1 MLRLGHL
8 FERRADHDHQTE
20 PGLADRPR
28 EQTRLLVAR
37 CGSPLDRD
45 PVGARI
51 GELAL
56 GQDAPR
62 QEGPRSGVHDHAV
75 RVDDLCERLLVGQRG
90 LDGLVAAGGEI
101 AFEVREPGG
110 QTVVERLPQRVAVL
124 EVDEHADEQA
134 QHGGD
139 EREYE
144 RQPAAQGSWTQP
156 HPSTRSLYPTPR
168 TVSRVVRSKGRSI
181 FSRR

>member
-8 FERRADHDHQTE
+8 FERRADRDDQTE
-20 PGLADRPR
+20 PGLADRAG
-28 EQTRLLVAR
+28 QQARLLLAR
-37 CGSPLDRD
+37 GGSPLDRD

-62 QEGPRSGVHDHAV
+62 EEGARGGVHDYAV

-90 LDGLVAAGGEI
+90 LDGLVATGSEI
-101 AFEVREPGG
+101 ALEVREPGG
-110 QTVVERLPQRVAVL
+110 QAVVECLPQRVAVL

-139 EREYE
+139 EREHE
-144 RQPAAQGSWTQP
+144 RQPAAQG
-156 HPSTRSLYPTPR
+156 PR
-168 TVSRVVRSKGRSI
+168 TSDHASVRSR
-181 FSRR
+181 